1 MDNFDFGSIVKA
13 IGENPFAKKETSYID
28 ERFYV
33 LPKNSDGSGSAIIA
47 LLPDMNMVPIIKM
60 LKLDTTIERNG
71 QRRWV
76 NMYSPKSIG
85 LPCPFAETYYNHYNE
100 DPTTAKRFKPKE
112 KYVCNIKVI
121 KDPAKPENEGKIFL
135 YEMSKTLADKIG
147 SMVTVDE
154 EQKAMGI
161 APKEVFNPLSGWVF
175 NLKCFKK
182 KENGITSYDNS
193 EFIQLPN
200 GKTIYTDKGDPVALR
215 NEDVKKTYSL
225 RDLQKPESFKT
236 YDEMV
241 AELKK
246 VCRGLFGIGEGTQP
260 TQSTQPTKTETPTQ
274 PTQSTPEVN
283 IPVGNIPVAEKS
295 ESLDDLLNSL

>member
-13 IGENPFAKKETSYID
+13 LGENPFAKSEKSSYTD

-33 LPKNSDGSGSAIIA
+33 LPKNKDGSGSAIVA
-47 LLPDMNMVPIIKM
+47 LLPDSNMIPIIKM

-100 DPTTAKRFKPKE
+100 DPASAKKFKPKE
-112 KYVCNIKVI
+112 KYICNIKVI

-161 APKEVFNPLSGWVF
+161 GPKEVFNPLSGWVF
-175 NLKCFKK
+175 NLKCYKK

-200 GKTIYTDKGDPVALR
+200 GRNIYTDKGDPVALR
-215 NEDVKKTYSL
+215 DADVKKTYSL
-225 RDLQKPESFKT
+225 KDMQKPESFKS
-236 YDEMV
+236 YEEMT

-246 VCRGLFGIGEGTQP
+246 VCRGLFGIGEDP
-260 TQSTQPTKTETPTQ
+260 NETPKVQETQ
-274 PTQSTPEVN
+274 ETPKVQETPKTPEVN
-283 IPVGNIPVAEKS
+283 IPVAPAKS
-295 ESLDDLLNSL
+295 DSLDDLLNSL

>member
-1 MDNFDFGSIVKA
+1 MGFQ
-13 IGENPFAKKETSYID
+13 
-28 ERFYV
+28 
-33 LPKNSDGSGSAIIA
+33 
-47 LLPDMNMVPIIKM
+47 
-60 LKLDTTIERNG
+60 LK
-71 QRRWV
+71 V
-76 NMYSPKSIG
+76 
-85 LPCPFAETYYNHYNE
+85 
-100 DPTTAKRFKPKE
+100 
-112 KYVCNIKVI
+112 
-121 KDPAKPENEGKIFL
+121 
-135 YEMSKTLADKIG
+135 
-147 SMVTVDE
+147 
-154 EQKAMGI
+154 
-161 APKEVFNPLSGWVF
+161 
-175 NLKCFKK
+175 FKK

-260 TQSTQPTKTETPTQ
+260 TKTEPPTQSTQPTQ
-274 PTQSTPEVN
+274 PTPEVN